1 MREQLLQIQ
10 VLFEIATAIG
20 NHLDERRML
29 RESLSAYLRKLTCC
43 AGGIFQTR
51 AAPDG
56 PTFAPLFCIPRKL
69 ERNPGWTAALR
80 RIPDPMPASDLPAFL
95 DELPLSGA
103 AGSKHFFHLFP
114 LPDFGLLLLVKHR
127 RPLDES
133 ILHSLKPLNLKL
145 ARSCTACAQSR
156 EIERVN
162 AQLIHEVRERRRAE
176 GALRALTN
184 QLERRVAEGTREL
197 REANRK
203 LREDAREQRRLE
215 EKLARS
221 RKMEALG
228 LLAGGVAHDLN
239 NVLSGIVGYPD
250 LLLADLPPDSA
261 FRPPL
266 EEVLR
271 SGKKATAIVEDLLT
285 LARRGVTRR
294 DPADLNAIVR
304 EHLASPEYRKLLE
317 HHPQLEVET
326 HLTGDLPSVLGS
338 PVHLKKTVMNLL
350 SNAAE
355 AQARHVRVETGF
367 RRVDGPV
374 PAYDAHREGDFAV
387 LRVADDGGGISTDDL
402 PRIFEPFYTKKMMG
416 RSGTGLGMAV
426 VWGTVKD
433 HGGFINVESRE
444 GEGTRFELYFPAAG
458 KPAPSPN
465 AGIPAALPQG
475 DGERVLVVDDVPEQR
490 EIAQAMLERLGY
502 RVETAPGG
510 EAALERI
517 GLESFDLLML
527 DMIMDPGID
536 GLETFLR
543 VRDVRPD
550 QRALIA
556 SGYAETDRVCQ
567 ALRSGARGF
576 LRKPYTLEQLAG
588 AVREAL
594 GEDSGA
600 AERVVCETGPDGL
613 GMESG

>member
-1 MREQLLQIQ
+1 MREKLLQLQ

-29 RESLSAYLRKLTCC
+29 RESLSAYLRKLNCS

-56 PTFAPLFCIPRKL
+56 LTFAPLFCIPRNL
-69 ERNPGWTAALR
+69 ERNPGWAAALR
-80 RIPDPMPASDLPAFL
+80 RIPDRLPASDLPAFL
-95 DELPLSGA
+95 EELPLSGA
-103 AGSKHFFHLFP
+103 AGSTHFFHLFP
-114 LPDFGLLLLVKHR
+114 LPDFGLLVLVKHG
-127 RPLDES
+127 RPMDVS
-133 ILHSLKPLNLKL
+133 VVQSLKPLNLKL

-156 EIERVN
+156 ELERIN
-162 AQLIHEVRERRRAE
+162 DQLIHEVGERRRAE
-176 GALRALTN
+176 DALRALTD
-184 QLERRVAEGTREL
+184 QLEHRVAEGTREL

-203 LREDAREQRRLE
+203 LRHEAQEQRRLE

-250 LLLADLPPDSA
+250 LLLADLPPYSK
-261 FRPPL
+261 FRQPL
-266 EEVLR
+266 EEILR
-271 SGKKATAIVEDLLT
+271 SGKKAAAIVEDLLT

-304 EHLASPEYRKLLE
+304 EYLSSPEYRKLLE

-326 HLTGDLPSVLGS
+326 DLAVDLPAVLGS
-338 PVHLKKTVMNLL
+338 SVHLKKTVMNLL

-355 AQARHVRVETGF
+355 ARARRVRVETGF

-374 PAYDAHREGDFAV
+374 PAYDVHREGDFAV
-387 LRVADDGGGISTDDL
+387 LRVADDGSGISTEDL
-402 PRIFEPFYTKKMMG
+402 PRIFEPFYTKKVMG

-433 HGGFINVESRE
+433 HGGFLNVESRE
-444 GEGTRFELYFPAAG
+444 GDGTRFELHFPAVV

-465 AGIPAALPQG
+465 VGMPAALPRG
-475 DGERVLVVDDVPEQR
+475 DGERVLVVDDVAEQR
-490 EIAQAMLERLGY
+490 EIARAMLEWLGY
-502 RVETAPGG
+502 RVETAPSG
-510 EAALERI
+510 EEALDRI
-517 GLESFDLLML
+517 AEGSFDLLML

-536 GLETFLR
+536 GLETFLQ
-543 VRDVRPD
+543 VRGIRPD

-556 SGYAETDRVCQ
+556 SGYAETDRVCH

-594 GEDSGA
+594 GEDSEA
-600 AERVVCETGPDGL
+600 AGRVLCEMDSDGS
-613 GMESG
+613 GMEGH